1 VIRALTT
8 SALILLATAA
18 ALAQDKEK
26 PTDFDW
32 QKAKGTVAEHVA
44 CLDDPAQSYALYL
57 PSQYAPDRG
66 WPLIYAFDPFGRGK
80 VAVEVYRTA
89 AEKYGYIVAGSNNSK
104 NGPVSSQLAAA
115 QALWLDTHRRFSI
128 DKNRV
133 YVTGLSGGARAATA
147 FALYCS
153 TCAVA
158 GVIAHGAGYPVMEIK
173 SAPANDHF
181 AYYAV
186 VGDVDFNY
194 PEIMTLRRKK
204 DQQGAAFKV
213 KIYPG
218 PHQWAPP
225 EVTEDAIEWLEI
237 KAMQGSTEKVNPAF
251 VQKIFQRTQA
261 EAALA
266 EQAADVLTQYYAL
279 RSLVYDFKGLEDVT
293 QFEST
298 LPALKASKAWKNA
311 SRNEQQAIDLQASLI
326 ATASGELGQMASS
339 ESDSQP
345 GLAQHIVSVM
355 TNLQRQA
362 HSNAGDHAVYSRA
375 FTQLWIQG
383 IEAGQE
389 QFRGGRYTQ
398 AAVYFNLMAEAA
410 PDQAWPLVLLAEA
423 RVRSGN
429 KKGAVKALEQ
439 AVQRGVKR
447 PETLT
452 EDPEFQPL
460 ASDPA
465 FQRIVQGLEAS
476 SNREAR

>member
-1 VIRALTT
+1 MIHPLTI
-8 SALILLATAA
+8 SALIVLATATA
-18 ALAQDKEK
+18 TAQASAK
-26 PTDFDW
+26 PADFDW
-32 QKAKGTVAEHVA
+32 QKAKGTVIDHVA

-57 PSQYAPDRG
+57 PSQYTPERG
-66 WPLIYAFDPFGRGK
+66 WPVIYAFDPFGHGK

-89 AEKYGYIVAGSNNSK
+89 AEKYGYIVAGSDNSK
-104 NGPVSSQLAAA
+104 NGPVAIQLAAA

-153 TCAVA
+153 TCEVA

-173 SAPANDHF
+173 SAPANDRF

-194 PEIMTLRRKK
+194 PEIMNLRRKK
-204 DQQGAAFKV
+204 DAQGGPFKV

-225 EVTEDAIEWLEI
+225 EIAEDAIEWLEI
-237 KAMQGSTEKVNPAF
+237 KAMQGGAEKVDPAF

-261 EAALA
+261 EAAQA
-266 EQAADVLTQYYAL
+266 EQAGDVLTQYYAL
-279 RSLVYDFKGLEDVT
+279 HSLVYDFKGLEDVT
-293 QFEST
+293 QFESK
-298 LPALKASKAWKNA
+298 LPALKASKAWKSA
-311 SRNEQQAIDLQASLI
+311 SRNEQQAIELQASLI
-326 ATASGELGQMASS
+326 ATASGELGQLASS

-362 HSNAGDHAVYSRA
+362 HSNAGDRAVYSRA

-447 PETLT
+447 PQTLT

-465 FQRIVQGLEAS
+465 FQRIVQGLEGKF
-476 SNREAR
+476 